1 MYILVGVILQAA
13 GWRRA
18 KLCNLGRYQGEAR
31 KLVRAQDERVSKEL
45 QLSGMNMPLLNEHDG
60 CSPNADLRSAPAGAQ
75 KNSFSIVAI
84 GRNSRLGVLGSS
96 MKPYFL

>member
-1 MYILVGVILQAA
+1 M
-13 GWRRA
+13 
-18 KLCNLGRYQGEAR
+18 
-31 KLVRAQDERVSKEL
+31 RAQDERVDKEL
-45 QLSGMNMPLLNEHDG
+45 QLSGMKMPPLNEHDG
-60 CSPNADLRSAPAGAQ
+60 CSLNAELRSAPAGAQ